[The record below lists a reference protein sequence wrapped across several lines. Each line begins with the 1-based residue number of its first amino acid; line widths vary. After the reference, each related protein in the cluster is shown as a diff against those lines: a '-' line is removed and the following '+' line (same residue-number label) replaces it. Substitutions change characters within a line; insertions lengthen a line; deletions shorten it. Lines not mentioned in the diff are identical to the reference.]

1 MEGRIV
7 AYRQN
12 RHSQKGNHMIIKVNG
27 IDARAKADALVGK
40 SVTFN
45 TGKKDIKGKVASAH
59 GNSGA
64 IRVIFETGM
73 PGQALTQ
80 KVVIA

>member
-1 MEGRIV
+1 MNGTIV

-12 RHSQKGNHMIIKVNG
+12 RHSQKGNHMIVKIASV
-27 IDARAKADALVGK
+27 DERAKAEALVGK
-40 SVTFN
+40 AVTFN
-45 TGKKDIKGKVASAH
+45 TGKKDIKGTVAGAH

-73 PGQALTQ
+73 PGQALSQ
-80 KVVIA
+80 KVKIE